1 MAFIDFLNILI
12 KNVFFLK
19 PDFRG
24 THFLTKKLNLSFVYL
39 ASIVGL
45 SNQLRQD
52 IPYNTANLHA
62 LLHELYFSIH
72 RFLDVCP

>member
-1 MAFIDFLNILI
+1 MVFMDFLNILI

-24 THFLTKKLNLSFVYL
+24 THFLTKKLNLLFVYL

-45 SNQLRQD
+45 SKQSGRIYPITLQ
-52 IPYNTANLHA
+52 ICM
-62 LLHELYFSIH
+62 LYYMNYIFRYIV
-72 RFLDVCP
+72 F